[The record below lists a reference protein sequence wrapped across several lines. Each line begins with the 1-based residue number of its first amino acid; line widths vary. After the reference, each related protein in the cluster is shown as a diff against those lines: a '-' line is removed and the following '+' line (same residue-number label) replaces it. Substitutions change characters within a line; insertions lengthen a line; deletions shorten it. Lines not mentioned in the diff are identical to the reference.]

1 MSYDPSD
8 DAPYAQW
15 IVYGETGAVI
25 GAFGQDEARAKEVAR
40 ACGGSD
46 RGITAVYKEESR

>member
-1 MSYDPSD
+1 MSWEPFD

-25 GAFGQDEARAKEVAR
+25 GTFGQDEARAKECAR
-40 ACGGSD
+40 VCGGSD
-46 RGITAVYKEESR
+46 RGISAVYKEASS

>member
-1 MSYDPSD
+1 MSYDPRD

-25 GAFGQDEARAKEVAR
+25 GTFGQDEAKAREVAR

-46 RGITAVYKEESR
+46 RGITAIYKEESR

>member
-25 GAFGQDEARAKEVAR
+25 GTFGQDELRARACAR
-40 ACGGSD
+40 ACGGKD
-46 RGITAVYKEESR
+46 RGITAIYKEESR

>member
-1 MSYDPSD
+1 MSWEPQD

-25 GAFGQDEARAKEVAR
+25 GTFGQDEHRAKECAR
-40 ACGGSD
+40 VCGGKD
-46 RGITAVYKEESR
+46 RGISVSYVEESR